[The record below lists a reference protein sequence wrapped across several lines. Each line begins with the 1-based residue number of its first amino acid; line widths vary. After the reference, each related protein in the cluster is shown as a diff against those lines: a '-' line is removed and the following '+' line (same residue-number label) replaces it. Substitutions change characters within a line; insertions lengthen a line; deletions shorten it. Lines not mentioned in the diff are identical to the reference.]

1 MLVAHIVPLHH
12 SQDDVLV
19 GAAAVAWQPEPGL
32 EALHGDGALLPAAS
46 EEDPGLLKGV
56 SFGACQLAG
65 GGCALVGWVRPHA
78 AACAQPSFQL
88 PCHTSPCCCS
98 QCHGFMKHLCPCNR
112 PATRAAVSCRL

>member
-1 MLVAHIVPLHH
+1 MAHIVPLHH

-56 SFGACQLAG
+56 SFGERRWAG
-65 GGCALVGWVRPHA
+65 VGVRWLGWCGPHA
-78 AACAQPSFQL
+78 AACDQPSFQFPVTNNPLL
-88 PCHTSPCCCS
+88 PLGTPQLRQPC
-98 QCHGFMKHLCPCNR
+98 
-112 PATRAAVSCRL
+112 V